1 MGIEKYGRTSFRNP
15 FSKVILVCLKPLRE
29 VLLSASNESYGAS
42 ERRELSSKLEL
53 RSPLCVCVTGRGDS
67 GVQEF
72 SVIWL

>member
-15 FSKVILVCLKPLRE
+15 LPKVILVCLKPLRE

-53 RSPLCVCVTGRGDS
+53 RSPFMCVCDGQGGQWSPEV
-67 GVQEF
+67 
-72 SVIWL
+72 